1 MASGSGSATSTTE
14 TSEPL
19 LPLFGIVLPTV
30 ETDEPLLDLATLHDD
45 DYPTNGSCYGWEH
58 YDDGRHRSRSRS
70 RRRSRIY
77 EGRFSLCTKSWATL
91 VPLARCAA
99 QL

>member
-1 MASGSGSATSTTE
+1 MASGSGSATPTTE

-19 LPLFGIVLPTV
+19 LSLFGIMLPIV
-30 ETDEPLLDLATLHDD
+30 ETDEPLLGLATLHDD
-45 DYPTNGSCYGWEH
+45 DYPMNGSCYSGEH

-77 EGRFSLCTKSWATL
+77 EGRFSLCNKLWATL